1 MLTTNDKTIKLW
13 KLAEKD
19 RQMEKQM
26 LTNGGG
32 NTIGGGGGL
41 FSNSCD
47 TLNNSSEVEVG
58 VGSTTTTGSTAS
70 ASGGEETGSL
80 RLPKYISIDPMVQPS
95 LRRQFSNAHSFH
107 INSISVNS
115 DQETYISAD
124 ELRINL
130 WNLEVTDESFGES
143 LLLEDT

>member
-1 MLTTNDKTIKLW
+1 
-13 KLAEKD
+13 
-19 RQMEKQM
+19 MEKQ
-26 LTNGGG
+26 LTNGAG
-32 NTIGGGGGL
+32 NTIGGNGL
-41 FSNSCD
+41 FSSSNCDNS
-47 TLNNSSEVEVG
+47 LNNSSDVEG
-58 VGSTTTTGSTAS
+58 AGSEGISTS
-70 ASGGEETGSL
+70 SGEETL

-130 WNLEVTDESFGES
+130 WNLEVTDESFGECH
-143 LLLEDT
+143 